1 MNDQIGNRPRPRKP
15 PNGDDEQTLSPRAI
29 LVILAAVALA
39 CVGGYFL
46 LMKLI
51 DVSRQEDCL
60 LAGRRNCAA
69 IEVPAN
75 R

>member
-1 MNDQIGNRPRPRKP
+1 MNDETGGRPPSK
-15 PNGDDEQTLSPRAI
+15 DEDTAPSGRALLVFFAI
-29 LVILAAVALA
+29 LALA

-51 DVSRQEDCL
+51 DVSRQEDCI
-60 LAGRRNCAA
+60 LAGRRNCVAP
-69 IEVPAN
+69 IEMP

>member
-1 MNDQIGNRPRPRKP
+1 MPEEITNRPRSRKP
-15 PNGDDEQTLSPRAI
+15 PNGDSEETLSPRAV
-29 LVILAAVALA
+29 LVVLAAVALA

-69 IEVPAN
+69 IEVPSN

>member
-1 MNDQIGNRPRPRKP
+1 MKDETRNRPPSK
-15 PNGDDEQTLSPRAI
+15 DDDTGLSGAAI
-29 LVILAAVALA
+29 LVFFAILALA

-51 DVSRQEDCL
+51 DISRQEDCIL
-60 LAGRRNCAA
+60 GGRRNCVAP
-69 IEVPAN
+69 IETP